1 VRNQTLIT
9 DLEKMDRLLDLLKP
23 LLEEQEGDDSMDED
37 QMIEFKEQQSLI
49 AALVH
54 LVYNENPDD
63 MFKLLSLL
71 RKRVGAAG
79 SKRIGITMPG
89 LVMAAIKL
97 AVRVRQLEQGQK
109 EFQISAKKVLEFVH
123 QTMTKALGPEYPE
136 VTFRLYL
143 NAAQASNVCGF
154 SNITYEFTTQAY
166 YLYETAIADSKQ
178 QIDAITLM
186 VGHVQNLRILSEE
199 EYETFS
205 TKTTL
210 YASRLLRK
218 ADQCRMLSL
227 CANLF
232 WSPDS
237 AEDNTLDLLAGPH
250 QITIRH
256 GKRAVEALRRAVKM
270 ASECEANNENVPL
283 YVDLLNVYLYH
294 YGRANEAIDVKWVNA
309 LVSLIKDN
317 ASKLPSDSPI
327 IEHYQRT
334 VSFIRKRA
342 SEDERFAAIDLLDS

>member
-1 VRNQTLIT
+1 
-9 DLEKMDRLLDLLKP
+9 
-23 LLEEQEGDDSMDED
+23 
-37 QMIEFKEQQSLI
+37 
-49 AALVH
+49 
-54 LVYNENPDD
+54 
-63 MFKLLSLL
+63 MFKLLQLL
-71 RKRVGAAG
+71 RKRMGAAG
-79 SKRIGITMPG
+79 PRRIGITIPG
-89 LVMAAIKL
+89 LVFAATKL
-97 AVRVRQLEQGQK
+97 AVRTRQLEQVQK
-109 EFQISAKKVLEFVH
+109 DFQISAKKVLEFVH
-123 QTMTKALGPEYPE
+123 QTMTKALGPDYPLI
-136 VTFRLYL
+136 TFRLYL

-166 YLYETAIADSKQ
+166 YLYETAIADSKE

-186 VGHVQNLRILSEE
+186 VGHIQNLRILSEE

-218 ADQCRMLSL
+218 SDQCRMLSL

-232 WSPDS
+232 WSPDQ
-237 AEDNTLDLLAGPH
+237 AEDSALDLLAGPH
-250 QITIRH
+250 EITIRH

-294 YGRANEAIDVKWVNA
+294 YGRANESIDVKWVNA

-317 ASKLPSDSPI
+317 ISKLEPDSPV

-334 VSFIRKRA
+334 VAFIRKRA
-342 SEDERFAAIDLLDS
+342 TEDERFQAIELL